1 MLIKLALRNVKK
13 NIKDYLIYILTVTL
27 SVSLFYGFLAITSQ
41 KFVKQLPIQM
51 NFGYF
56 SEKMRLMFP
65 LIGIVTIFLICY
77 INSYILRRKQ
87 REFALEMLIGVPN
100 YQIALTLF
108 METFLLGLF
117 SIVTGILGG
126 TVIAKIIAQISVA
139 AFEVDYESAIFI
151 YGDVCLYTL
160 CYFCVLFII
169 VGFYNGYKIS
179 KTTIAKLLLA
189 AHKYEEFKLGT
200 YLSKW
205 IKALLIMSFMI
216 FLIFSTAYYKIQQVL
231 LDGAKVLLLITIIIS
246 MINVIMNMCLVYMI
260 RKRRK
265 IKVRWA
271 ISIAFMSVVLAIL
284 LLANE
289 SMLEYAVGLGLLGM
303 FYYTMPPLMAAL
315 VGVCSIIIFWG
326 GIGEFVLVLGDRH
339 QKFKMDNLF
348 VYGQIKDKLQINCK
362 TMSILTIVLS
372 LVVGWIPVN
381 VARMNGYLEE
391 RSIYDVQIFSRYNV
405 VDKIEDLNNIELNTE
420 EIRKYL
426 TMKGCEI
433 TGEAKVSCYYPQIE
447 DFYKNANKDKPNLII
462 PVSEYNQLLR
472 MNKTEEINLQ
482 DNEYAIAWAP
492 SVLEEEIRESSKSD
506 STLTVGEEE
515 LYKKSDYQ
523 YNVGM
528 GIFTSGLEA
537 SYIVPDHICNKLTRA
552 TVYYAANTKEKIPVN
567 LAKEI
572 EKEVTQT
579 LNVKNSY
586 NVDLY
591 YVRLQALQI
600 NEGISNSLMLRLGA
614 TYIGL
619 LLLLLSLAILSLQ
632 QLTDSL
638 EHSWRF
644 IVISKI
650 GVSVE
655 KIVHYIRQ
663 QMYVWFGVPFVIAC
677 FVGNMINIYM
687 VWSDYE
693 EYFPYIS
700 IGESIVTGLLGN
712 VVVAIF
718 FLLYL
723 LMTYYIFQHNLKQA
737 INKGANYTQKSAFY
751 AKNIKKS

>member
-1 MLIKLALRNVKK
+1 
-13 NIKDYLIYILTVTL
+13 
-27 SVSLFYGFLAITSQ
+27 
-41 KFVKQLPIQM
+41 
-51 NFGYF
+51 
-56 SEKMRLMFP
+56 
-65 LIGIVTIFLICY
+65 
-77 INSYILRRKQ
+77 
-87 REFALEMLIGVPN
+87 
-100 YQIALTLF
+100 
-108 METFLLGLF
+108 
-117 SIVTGILGG
+117 
-126 TVIAKIIAQISVA
+126 
-139 AFEVDYESAIFI
+139 
-151 YGDVCLYTL
+151 
-160 CYFCVLFII
+160 
-169 VGFYNGYKIS
+169 
-179 KTTIAKLLLA
+179 
-189 AHKYEEFKLGT
+189 
-200 YLSKW
+200 
-205 IKALLIMSFMI
+205 
-216 FLIFSTAYYKIQQVL
+216 
-231 LDGAKVLLLITIIIS
+231 
-246 MINVIMNMCLVYMI
+246 MCLVYMI

-372 LVVGWIPVN
+372 LIFVVVGWIPVN

>member
-169 VGFYNGYKIS
+169 VGFYNGYK
-179 KTTIAKLLLA
+179 LLA

-315 VGVCSIIIFWG
+315 IGVCSIIIFWG

-348 VYGQIKDKLQINCK
+348 VYGQIKDKLQIHCK

-372 LVVGWIPVN
+372 LIFVVVGWIPIN

-482 DNEYAIAWAP
+482 DNEYEIAWAP

-723 LMTYYIFQHNLKQA
+723 LMTNYIFQHNLKQA